1 LIFGG
6 FGPTTLVMRLNV
18 YLQRAGV
25 GSRREAER
33 LIEAGRVTVDGVVA
47 TVTTQVDEALS
58 VVAVDG
64 ADVGVDTAPVA
75 RIFKYHKPVGVI
87 ITARD
92 HEGRKTLYDALAER
106 KDFASLPRLMPV
118 GRLDLNSEG
127 LLLLTT
133 DGGLAQTLMSPKTAL
148 RREYHVRVFGELT
161 EIQLAQ
167 FRKGVTIEGVWYRGA
182 EVELLKIGE
191 SARNRWYSV
200 VLTEGK
206 NREIRRIFNYFN
218 CEVNRLLRV
227 QYGPFLLGK
236 MEKHDLVEVPRDEV
250 ENLIKDLS
258 KHEA

>member
-1 LIFGG
+1 
-6 FGPTTLVMRLNV
+6 MRLNV

-33 LIEAGRVTVDGVVA
+33 MVEAGRVSVDGVVA
-47 TVTTQVDEALS
+47 TVTTQVEESS
-58 VVAVDG
+58 VVLLDG
-64 ADVGVDTAPVA
+64 APVGVESAPVA

-92 HEGRKTLYDALAER
+92 HEGRKTLYEALAER
-106 KDFASLPRLMPV
+106 KDFDSLPRLMPV

-161 EIQLAQ
+161 EVQLAQ

-182 EVELLKIGE
+182 EVELLDVGE
-191 SARNRWYSV
+191 SKRNRWYSV

-227 QYGPFLLGK
+227 QYGPFKLDG
-236 MEKHDLVEVPRDEV
+236 MEKHALVEVPRSEV
-250 ENLIKDLS
+250 EALVEELKN
-258 KHEA
+258 HEA

>member
-1 LIFGG
+1 M
-6 FGPTTLVMRLNV
+6 V
-18 YLQRAGV
+18 
-25 GSRREAER
+25 
-33 LIEAGRVTVDGVVA
+33 EAGRVSVDGVVA
-47 TVTTQVDEALS
+47 TVTTQVDDGS
-58 VVAVDG
+58 VVLLDG
-64 ADVGVDTAPVA
+64 KAVGVETAPVA

-92 HEGRKTLYDALAER
+92 HEGRKTLYDALAEMPNAD
-106 KDFASLPRLMPV
+106 KLPRLMPV

-182 EVELLKIGE
+182 EVELLDVGE
-191 SARNRWYSV
+191 SKRNRWYSV

-227 QYGPFLLGK
+227 QYGPFLLGD
-236 MEKHDLVEVPRDEV
+236 MEKHALVEVSAGEV
-250 ENLIKDLS
+250 ENLMKELAS
-258 KHEA
+258 HEA

>member
-1 LIFGG
+1 
-6 FGPTTLVMRLNV
+6 MRLNV
-18 YLQRAGV
+18 YLQRAGI

-33 LIEAGRVTVDGVVA
+33 LVESGVVTVNGKLA
-47 TVTTQVDEALS
+47 TVTTAVEEGDS
-58 VVAVDG
+58 VAVDG
-64 ADVGVDTAPVA
+64 KTVGVETAPLP

-92 HEGRKTLYDALAER
+92 HEGRKTLYEALAETP
-106 KDFASLPRLMPV
+106 AAQGLPRLMPV

-133 DGGLAQTLMSPKTAL
+133 DGGLAQTLMSPQTAL
-148 RREYHVRVFGELT
+148 RREYHVRGFGELT
-161 EIQLAQ
+161 DTQLAQ
-167 FRKGVTIEGVWYRGA
+167 FRKGVTIDGVWYRGA

-191 SARNRWYSV
+191 SARNRWYKV

-227 QYGPFLLGK
+227 QYGPFTLDD
-236 MEKHDLVEVPRDEV
+236 MPKHALVEVPAGEV
-250 ENLIKDLS
+250 ASLMQKLNEN
-258 KHEA
+258 A

>member
-1 LIFGG
+1 MLFEGL
-6 FGPTTLVMRLNV
+6 GPTSGFMRLNV
-18 YLQRAGV
+18 FLQRAGV

-33 LIEAGRVTVDGVVA
+33 LVAAGVVMVDGVVA
-47 TVTTQVDEALS
+47 SVTTQVEDGS

-64 ADVGVDTAPVA
+64 KVVGIEEAPLP

-92 HEGRKTLYDALAER
+92 HEGRKTLYDALAEM
-106 KDFASLPRLMPV
+106 KDYAKLPRLMPV

-148 RREYHVRVFGELT
+148 KREYHVRVFGELT
-161 EIQLAQ
+161 EIQLNQ

-182 EVELLKIGE
+182 EVELLKVGE
-191 SARNRWYSV
+191 SQRNRWYRV
-200 VLTEGK
+200 VLTKGK
-206 NREIRRIFNYFN
+206 NREIRRIFNFFN

-227 QYGPFLLGK
+227 QYGPFTLDDMPKSALA
-236 MEKHDLVEVPRDEV
+236 EVSAREV
-250 ENLIKDLS
+250 EALLKELGQDES
-258 KHEA
+258 

>member
-1 LIFGG
+1 
-6 FGPTTLVMRLNV
+6 MRLNV
-18 YLQRAGV
+18 FLQRAGV

-33 LIEAGRVTVDGVVA
+33 LVQAGSVTVDGVVA
-47 TVTTQVDEALS
+47 TVTTQVEDSS

-64 ADVGVDTAPVA
+64 KVVGIESSPLP

-92 HEGRKTLYDALAER
+92 HEGRKTLYDALAEMPNA
-106 KDFASLPRLMPV
+106 DTLPRLMPV

-148 RREYHVRVFGELT
+148 RREYHVRVFGELS

-167 FRKGVTIEGVWYRGA
+167 FRKGVTIDGVWYRGA
-182 EVELLKIGE
+182 EVELFDVGE
-191 SARNRWYSV
+191 SKRNRWYSV

-206 NREIRRIFNYFN
+206 NREIRRIFNFFN

-227 QYGPFLLGK
+227 QYGPFRLEEMPKHALQEVSAGEVKALLKELGNDG
-236 MEKHDLVEVPRDEV
+236 E
-250 ENLIKDLS
+250 
-258 KHEA
+258 

>member
-1 LIFGG
+1 
-6 FGPTTLVMRLNV
+6 MRLNV

-33 LIEAGRVTVDGVVA
+33 MVEAGRVSVDGVIA
-47 TVTTQVDEALS
+47 SVTTQVEDGSKVTL
-58 VVAVDG
+58 DG
-64 ADVGVDTAPVA
+64 AVVGVETAPVA

-92 HEGRKTLYDALAER
+92 HEGRKTLYEALAER
-106 KDFASLPRLMPV
+106 KDFATLPRLMPV

-148 RREYHVRVFGELT
+148 RREYHVRVYGELT
-161 EIQLAQ
+161 EVQLAQ

-191 SARNRWYSV
+191 SQRNRWYSV

-227 QYGPFLLGK
+227 QYGPFKLDD
-236 MEKHDLVEVPRDEV
+236 MPKHELVEVSAGEV
-250 ENLIKDLS
+250 EALVESLKKESSD
-258 KHEA
+258 HAA

>member
-1 LIFGG
+1 
-6 FGPTTLVMRLNV
+6 V
-18 YLQRAGV
+18 YLQRAGI

-33 LIEAGRVTVDGVVA
+33 LIEAGRVRVDGIVA
-47 TVTTQVDEALS
+47 TVTTQVDEEQS
-58 VVAVDG
+58 VVELDG
-64 ADVGVDTAPVA
+64 VEVGVETAPVA

-92 HEGRKTLYDALAER
+92 HEGRKTLYEALEER
-106 KDFASLPRLMPV
+106 KDFGSLPRLMPV

-148 RREYHVRVFGELT
+148 RREYHVRVFGELS

-182 EVELLKIGE
+182 EVELLKTGE
-191 SARNRWYSV
+191 SQRNRWYRV

-227 QYGPFLLGK
+227 QYGPFTLDDMPKGELI
-236 MEKHDLVEVPRDEV
+236 EVKRAEV
-250 ENLIKDLS
+250 EALVKELS
-258 KHEA
+258 NAGK

>member
-1 LIFGG
+1 M
-6 FGPTTLVMRLNV
+6 V
-18 YLQRAGV
+18 
-25 GSRREAER
+25 
-33 LIEAGRVTVDGVVA
+33 EAGSVTVDGVLA
-47 TVTTQVDEALS
+47 TVTTQVEETS
-58 VVAVDG
+58 VVAVNG
-64 ADVGVDTAPVA
+64 KVVGIDAAPLP

-92 HEGRKTLYDALAER
+92 HEGRKTLYDALAEMPNAD
-106 KDFASLPRLMPV
+106 KLPRLMPV

-133 DGGLAQTLMSPKTAL
+133 DGGLAQTLMSPQTAL

-182 EVELLKIGE
+182 EVELLQIGE
-191 SARNRWYSV
+191 SKRNRWYSV

-218 CEVNRLLRV
+218 CDVNRLLRV
-227 QYGPFLLGK
+227 QYGPFLLGD
-236 MEKHDLVEVPRDEV
+236 MEKHALVEVSEREV
-250 ENLIKDLS
+250 ESLMKELGT
-258 KHEA
+258 HEG

>member
-1 LIFGG
+1 
-6 FGPTTLVMRLNV
+6 MRLNV
-18 YLQRAGV
+18 FLQRAGV

-33 LIEAGRVTVDGVVA
+33 MVEAGRVMVDGTVA
-47 TVTTQVDEALS
+47 TVTTAVEDGS
-58 VVAVDG
+58 VVLLDG
-64 ADVGVDTAPVA
+64 KPVGVETPPVA

-92 HEGRKTLYDALAER
+92 HEGRKTLYDALAEMPN
-106 KDFASLPRLMPV
+106 ASELPRLMPV

-148 RREYHVRVFGELT
+148 RREYHVRVYGELT

-191 SARNRWYSV
+191 SQRNRWYSV

-227 QYGPFLLGK
+227 QYGPFTLGD
-236 MEKHDLVEVPRDEV
+236 MPKHALEEVPTRDV
-250 ENLIKDLS
+250 EALLKSLEQANG
-258 KHEA
+258 

>member
-1 LIFGG
+1 
-6 FGPTTLVMRLNV
+6 MRLNV
-18 YLQRAGV
+18 FLQRAGV

-33 LIEAGRVTVDGVVA
+33 MVEAGRVTVDGVVA
-47 TVTTQVDEALS
+47 TVTTQVEDGC
-58 VVAVDG
+58 VVLVDG
-64 ADVGVDTAPVA
+64 APVGVESAPVA

-92 HEGRKTLYDALAER
+92 HEGRKTLYDALAEMPDAD
-106 KDFASLPRLMPV
+106 KLPRLMPV

-148 RREYHVRVFGELT
+148 RREYHVRVYGELT
-161 EIQLAQ
+161 DVQLAQ

-191 SARNRWYSV
+191 SQRNRWYSV

-227 QYGPFLLGK
+227 QYGPFTLDD
-236 MEKHDLVEVPRDEV
+236 MPKHALVEVPAREV
-250 ENLIKDLS
+250 EALVEELRK
-258 KHEA
+258 

>member
-1 LIFGG
+1 
-6 FGPTTLVMRLNV
+6 MRLNV

-33 LIEAGRVTVDGVVA
+33 MVEAGRVTVDGVTA
-47 TVTTQVDEALS
+47 SVTTAVEDGNM
-58 VVAVDG
+58 VCVDG
-64 ADVGVDTAPVA
+64 APVGVETAPMP

-87 ITARD
+87 VTARD
-92 HEGRKTLYDALAER
+92 HEGRKTLYDAIAEI
-106 KDFASLPRLMPV
+106 KGSEKLPRLMPV

-148 RREYHVRVFGELT
+148 RREYHVRVFGELS
-161 EIQLAQ
+161 EIQVAQ
-167 FRKGVTIEGVWYRGA
+167 FRKGVTVEGVWYRGA

-191 SARNRWYSV
+191 SQRNRWYKV
-200 VLTEGK
+200 ILTEGK

-227 QYGPFLLGK
+227 QYGPYTLDDMPKGT
-236 MEKHDLVEVPRDEV
+236 LVEVPQHEV
-250 ENLIKDLS
+250 ETLVKELA
-258 KHEA
+258 HG